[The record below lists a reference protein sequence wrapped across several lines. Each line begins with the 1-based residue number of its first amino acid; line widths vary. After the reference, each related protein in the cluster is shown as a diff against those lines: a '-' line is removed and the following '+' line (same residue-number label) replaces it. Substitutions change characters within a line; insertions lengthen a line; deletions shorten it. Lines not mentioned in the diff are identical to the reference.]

1 MISERYNG
9 KLLPHSKSAR
19 ELGIKSNHANHI
31 HLQGF
36 NPKVR
41 TVYNGGILEEVEIKC
56 KNK

>member
-9 KLLPHSKSAR
+9 NLLPHSKSAR

-41 TVYNGGILEEVEIKC
+41 TVYNGGFLEEEINC